1 MEFAAVLKSWMIENR
16 LVPCRRCGPRE
27 IFEAP
32 DYPEFHLVL
41 YLIVNLKNEYEMN
54 SIVNQFML
62 IKKIGWGEERV
73 IQIYWIYSSRSRSKL
88 TIHSNPHPR
97 RELKLRRCS
106 AGPHPSTP
114 YHLHSLGRGV
124 VQLRNGP
131 YLVSRKEVLKNKS
144 SAPALFFIHHSC

>member
-1 MEFAAVLKSWMIENR
+1 MIENR

-62 IKKIGWGEERV
+62 IKKIGWDKKRA
-73 IQIYWIYSSRSRSKL
+73 IQIYWIYSSRSRSISPVAPILEKSL
-88 TIHSNPHPR
+88 EPNNNYNRISTEEVFGRAIFIYT
-97 RELKLRRCS
+97 LS
-106 AGPHPSTP
+106 A
-114 YHLHSLGRGV
+114 
-124 VQLRNGP
+124 
-131 YLVSRKEVLKNKS
+131 
-144 SAPALFFIHHSC
+144 A